1 MSTII
6 DAKGKPCPTPVILA
20 KQAMAAGE
28 HSFTVLVDNTTAVE
42 NLKRLAG
49 NQGFGAAV
57 TQGEGVF
64 SVAFTRTGCAACEE
78 AVSAPLP
85 APGGDWAVFVGRD
98 IIGDGDRELGANL
111 MRMFF
116 YTLVQG
122 EDKPGAVLFMNAG
135 VRLPTLDEQIP
146 AHEQQEGQAH
156 QKQDDGNENHSGQT
170 DDAQC
175 EQRNHGISPPFDG
188 TSLPHPDK
196 SVLKAF
202 LKSDKK
208 SPASGGGAVPSAP
221 DAGAFFCVPVRPN
234 GFHKSLASRL
244 LSRQNVMDI
253 RWMHRIN
260 ALGHE
265 EMGRTVM

>member
-122 EDKPGAVLFMNAG
+122 
-135 VRLPTLDEQIP
+135 R
-146 AHEQQEGQAH
+146 
-156 QKQDDGNENHSGQT
+156 
-170 DDAQC
+170 
-175 EQRNHGISPPFDG
+175 ISPARC
-188 TSLPHPDK
+188 S
-196 SVLKAF
+196 S
-202 LKSDKK
+202 
-208 SPASGGGAVPSAP
+208 
-221 DAGAFFCVPVRPN
+221 
-234 GFHKSLASRL
+234 
-244 LSRQNVMDI
+244 
-253 RWMHRIN
+253 
-260 ALGHE
+260 
-265 EMGRTVM
+265 